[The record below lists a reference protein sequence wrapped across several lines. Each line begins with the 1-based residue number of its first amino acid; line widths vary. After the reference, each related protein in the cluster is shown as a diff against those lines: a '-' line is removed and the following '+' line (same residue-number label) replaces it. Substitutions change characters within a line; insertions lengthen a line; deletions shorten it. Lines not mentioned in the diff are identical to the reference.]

1 MTRAQRRNR
10 AKAAAQ
16 AVGVTQDTAPEAR
29 KPLKVSP
36 ELRAL
41 AKSRRKRSEPE
52 LVNPFVAALHPP
64 EVTGGSKLAMDEAP
78 GVADWAAQS
87 LGNYFGAYG
96 HFPGFAQLAVQAQ
109 IPEIRRMVEIIATE
123 ATRKWIKIQAA
134 GSDKAAKIKEIEA
147 ALERFH
153 VRDLFRRALE
163 GDGYMG
169 RGHIFVDLGTTGSEL
184 ATSIGDGTDAASRAK
199 VGKNSL
205 KGFRVIDALWAY
217 PSTYN
222 TSDPLA
228 SDWYKPSTWLIQ
240 GKPVHRTRL
249 LTFVGREVPDIL
261 KPAYSFG
268 GISLSQLLKP
278 TVDNWLKTRQNV
290 SELVRAF
297 SVMVLSTQMGNTF
310 GVADATVMDRVELFN
325 DLRDNSGAF
334 LLNKETE
341 DLKNVS
347 APLGTLDVL
356 QAQSQEH
363 IASVGGVPLIKFL
376 GIGPA
381 GLNASTDGEIRSF
394 YDWVHAH
401 PQEAQ
406 IRPHLTTVISFIQ
419 LDLYGEVDPE
429 ITFAFEPLWSMS
441 DLEAAQVRK
450 LDAETAQTLADMG
463 AILPGEER
471 KRLADDPESPYHG
484 LDPDLEIDPPEGG
497 DDLIDGEEGIGSR
510 FQATEEGDD
519 TTADRITGLF
529 DRVRNARGRDA
540 A

>member
-16 AVGVTQDTAPEAR
+16 AVGTAQDTTPEAR

-41 AKSRRKRSEPE
+41 AKSRQKRPEPI
-52 LVNPFVAALHPP
+52 NPFVAALHPP
-64 EVTGGSKLAMDEAP
+64 EVTGGAKLAMDEAP

-87 LGNYFGAYG
+87 LGSYFGAYG
-96 HFPGFAQLAVQAQ
+96 HFPGFAQLAIQAQ

-134 GSDKAAKIKEIEA
+134 GSDKAAKIKEIKA

-169 RGHIFVDLGTTGSEL
+169 RSHIFVDLGASGPEL

-199 VGKNSL
+199 VAKGSL

-228 SDWYKPSTWLIQ
+228 ADWYKPATWLIQ

-297 SVMVLSTQMGNTF
+297 SVMVLSTQMGNTL

-381 GLNASTDGEIRSF
+381 GLNASTDGEIRAF

-406 IRPHLTTVISFIQ
+406 IRPHLTTVLSFIQ

-441 DLEAAQVRK
+441 DLEAAQKRK
-450 LDAETAQTLADMG
+450 TEAETAQLLADMG

-484 LDPDLEIDPPEGG
+484 LDPDLEIEPPEGG
-497 DDLIDGEEGIGSR
+497 DDLIDGEEGTGSR
-510 FQATEEGDD
+510 FQATEEEDD
-519 TTADRITGLF
+519 ATTADRITGLF
-529 DRVRNARGRDA
+529 DRVQKARGRDA